1 MGLTVRGISI
11 ILNGETIHTGNDL
24 DLVQEKKEIGKPEI
38 QSHTVEVPGR
48 NGLLNLT
55 KSLTGKV
62 AYTNRKLEFQYFGDG
77 SRAELLLLD
86 DLFSEY
92 HGETVRI
99 IDDDRPNH
107 YYEGEMSVS
116 TEIHGNY
123 ITIEL
128 EVDAQPFRMKRDKTI
143 YQESIVGNKTI
154 TIRNEGVETIP
165 TITVD
170 NISGDMT
177 IEFNGLSTRLSSGSY
192 TREVFTL
199 QRGTNTFQLY
209 GDGNITVE
217 YQEGAI

>member
-1 MGLTVRGISI
+1 MRGISI
-11 ILNGETIHTGNDL
+11 ILNGETVHTGNDL
-24 DLVQEKKEIGKPEI
+24 GLVQEKKEIGKPEI

-77 SRAELLLLD
+77 SRAELLRLD
-86 DLFSEY
+86 DVFSQY

-99 IDDDRPNH
+99 IDDDRPSY

-128 EVDAQPFRMKRDKTI
+128 EVDAQPFRYKR
-143 YQESIVGNKTI
+143 N
-154 TIRNEGVETIP
+154 R
-165 TITVD
+165 TVVHRA
-170 NISGDMT
+170 ISGDAEIVVPNESIEAIPIITITGEMS
-177 IEFNGLSTRLSSGSY
+177 IEFNGLNEKLSAGSY
-192 TREVFTL
+192 TSESFVLRKGENVFTVS
-199 QRGTNTFQLY
+199 GVGDITF
-209 GDGNITVE
+209 E

>member
-1 MGLTVRGISI
+1 MGVTVRGIFI
-11 ILNGETIHTGNDL
+11 ILNGETVHTANDL
-24 DLVQEKKEIGKPEI
+24 GLVQEKKEIGKPEI

-77 SRAELLLLD
+77 SRAELLRLD
-86 DLFSEY
+86 DVFSQY

-99 IDDDRPNH
+99 VDDDRPNH

-128 EVDAQPFRMKRDKTI
+128 KVDAQPFRYKRNRTVVHRAVNGDAEI
-143 YQESIVGNKTI
+143 VVPNESIEAIPIITI
-154 TIRNEGVETIP
+154 TGEMSI
-165 TITVD
+165 D
-170 NISGDMT
+170 Y
-177 IEFNGLSTRLSSGSY
+177 NGLNEKLSAGSY
-192 TREVFTL
+192 TSESFVLRKGENVFTVS
-199 QRGTNTFQLY
+199 GI
-209 GDGNITVE
+209 GDISFE

>member
-1 MGLTVRGISI
+1 MRGISI
-11 ILNGETIHTGNDL
+11 ILNGETVHTGNDL
-24 DLVQEKKEIGKPEI
+24 GLVQEKKEIGKPDI

-77 SRAELLLLD
+77 PRAELLRLD

-123 ITIEL
+123 ITVEL
-128 EVDAQPFRMKRDKTI
+128 SVDAQPFRLKTEPTI
-143 YQESIVGNKTI
+143 RSQAINGNVTITLDNESI
-154 TIRNEGVETIP
+154 ETIP
-165 TITVD
+165 TVTVTGETS
-170 NISGDMT
+170 IS
-177 IEFNGLSTRLSSGSY
+177 FNGVSKTLSAGTYAVESFALKRGANKFTVSGS
-192 TREVFTL
+192 
-199 QRGTNTFQLY
+199 GTITFK
-209 GDGNITVE
+209 